1 MIMKILLFGKYGQL
15 GWELERTLACLG
27 SITTVDYPEVDFQQP
42 RALVQII
49 RDVAPDLI
57 VNAVAYT
64 DVDKAENEP
73 EIARAINAT
82 SVGVIAEEARKR
94 KAPIIHYSTD
104 YVFDGTRGEAY
115 IEDDVTNPINIYGQ
129 TKLEGEQA
137 IQQVGGAYLI
147 LRTSWVYSLR
157 KGGFVNKVLEWS
169 RQQKTMRIVDDQVGS
184 PTWARMLAEASTMT
198 IAQGM
203 SDLVGFYTT
212 KTGIYH
218 LAGNGTA
225 SRYEWAKKILESD
238 PDRASQ
244 TARDVLPAKSVDFP
258 TPAARPAFSA
268 LNCMRFERDFGVILP
283 SWQESLR
290 LALNR

>member
-1 MIMKILLFGKYGQL
+1 MKILLFGKFGQL

-27 SITTVDYPEVDFQQP
+27 SLTTLDYPEVDFKQP
-42 RALVQII
+42 RALAQIV
-49 RDVAPDLI
+49 REAAPDLI

-64 DVDKAENEP
+64 DVDKAEDEP
-73 EIARAINAT
+73 EIARAINAI

-104 YVFDGTRGEAY
+104 YVFDGTQGKPY
-115 IEDDVTNPINIYGQ
+115 IEDDATNPINIYGR
-129 TKLEGEQA
+129 TKLEGELAIRQA
-137 IQQVGGAYLI
+137 GGAYLI

-169 RQQKTMRIVDDQVGS
+169 RKQETLRIVDDQVGS
-184 PTWARMLAEASTMT
+184 PTWARLLAEASTMT
-198 IAQGM
+198 IARGM
-203 SDLVGFYTT
+203 SDLDGFYTT

-218 LAGNGTA
+218 LAGNGMA

-238 PDRASQ
+238 PDRSSQ

-258 TPAARPAFSA
+258 TPAARPSFSA
-268 LNCMRFERDFGVILP
+268 LDCMKFERAFGVILP

-290 LALNR
+290 LALGS